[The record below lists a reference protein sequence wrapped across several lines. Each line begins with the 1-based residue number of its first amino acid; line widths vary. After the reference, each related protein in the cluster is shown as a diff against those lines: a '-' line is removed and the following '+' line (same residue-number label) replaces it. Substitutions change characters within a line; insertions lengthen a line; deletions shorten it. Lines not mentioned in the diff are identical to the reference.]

1 MGFRLR
7 LTLSFLVVNSE
18 AALPK
23 VVLPI
28 LQSIRACLGTCP
40 PSIIQHKKSVMKIS
54 CLKTSANTVSARS
67 AAPLP
72 RHVRVTASSGAGGMK
87 NRVQDAVGVAA
98 LLAAGT
104 VFSQV
109 LTPPASMAGGDLAL
123 GAQVFNNNCAAC
135 HLGGG
140 NSVVPARTLAKAD
153 ITEGLGGFDEAKI
166 IYQVQNGKNAM
177 PAWADRLEEDE
188 IEGVAS
194 YVFDCASNN
203 KWGKSC
209 G

>member
-1 MGFRLR
+1 M
-7 LTLSFLVVNSE
+7 
-18 AALPK
+18 
-23 VVLPI
+23 
-28 LQSIRACLGTCP
+28 
-40 PSIIQHKKSVMKIS
+40 MKIS
-54 CLKTSANTVSARS
+54 CLKKSAATVSARS
-67 AAPLP
+67 SARFQVP

>member
-1 MGFRLR
+1 
-7 LTLSFLVVNSE
+7 
-18 AALPK
+18 
-23 VVLPI
+23 
-28 LQSIRACLGTCP
+28 
-40 PSIIQHKKSVMKIS
+40 MKIS
-54 CLKTSANTVSARS
+54 CLKKSASTVSARS
-67 AAPLP
+67 STGFQVP